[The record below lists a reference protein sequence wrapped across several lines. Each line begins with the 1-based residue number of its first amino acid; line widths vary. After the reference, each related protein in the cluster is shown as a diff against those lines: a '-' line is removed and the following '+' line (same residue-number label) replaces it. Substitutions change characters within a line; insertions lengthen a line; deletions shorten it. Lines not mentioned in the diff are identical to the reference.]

1 MGADGSSGACDDKGG
16 TDARE
21 EIVSPVFEITL
32 GCVDDSECTTELLL
46 VAED

>member
-1 MGADGSSGACDDKGG
+1 MEADGSSGACDDKGG
-16 TDARE
+16 TD